1 MIYKLL
7 RPNNRLLA
15 LLGVALLL
23 LVFSCE
29 QEEVH
34 QPSSQP
40 PGQQQV
46 LNQFF
51 ESYKRKSNGFR
62 DKVVERLLAVNDSTG
77 LIFDLASRYGQ
88 PNWQVQRA
96 STAKSEPFLVV
107 PVCLGAD
114 SVSAVFMFVEQDSSL
129 LLKIFEANS
138 PDTLIAD
145 FALHY
150 QCSLFPNKEYS
161 SRKTE
166 PVKQLSKGFETV
178 ESCWITMTSI
188 NGGKTWTNSYTSC
201 STKMVYKPTMDIGL
215 GGSGSG
221 GYSEPGGG
229 GGGTTP
235 TNPITPKTPNTTGL
249 SPNAIEKLQK
259 GEENLKNG
267 PCLGKTIY
275 DATWYSGLTIKITPL
290 ADGDAAINKDGI
302 MKFDSDATIN
312 TTTLLHELMH
322 AYQFQQNP
330 NIEYTQAAEFEAWLL
345 VDLYLVSMGMDVDG
359 LTGSFHLSPET
370 RKKYYDWVKSI
381 YENGF
386 TAENRS
392 YCTLWTKLL
401 MAKSKRYSELPTGT
415 NSFPSTVNSLLTK
428 CKNN

>member
-1 MIYKLL
+1 MIYKLP

-51 ESYKRKSNGFR
+51 ESYTPKRDGFR

-88 PNWQVQRA
+88 PNWLVRQA
-96 STAKSEPFLVV
+96 TTAKSEPFLIV
-107 PVCLGAD
+107 PVCQGAD
-114 SVSAVFMFVEQDSSL
+114 SVSAVFVFLQQDSSL

-145 FALHY
+145 FVLHC

-166 PVKQLSKGFETV
+166 PETSHSKVV
-178 ESCWITMTSI
+178 EEIEFCWVTKTSI
-188 NGGKTWTNSYTSC
+188 DGGKTWIESYRSC
-201 STKMVYKPTMDIGL
+201 TRKVILMTTLIVDFGGTDSASDGGS

-221 GYSEPGGG
+221 GGSSR
-229 GGGTTP
+229 
-235 TNPITPKTPNTTGL
+235 PNTTGL
-249 SPNAIEKLQK
+249 GPIAMKNLQK
-259 GEENLKNG
+259 AEENLKNG
-267 PCLGKTIY
+267 PCLGKTVY
-275 DATWYSGLTIKITPL
+275 NATWYSGLTAKINPL
-290 ADGDAAINKDGI
+290 RDGDAGINKNGI
-302 MKFDSDATIN
+302 IEFKNDAAIN

-359 LTGSFHLSPET
+359 LTGSFHLPESWQ
-370 RKKYYDWVKSI
+370 KDYYNWVKSI

-392 YCTLWTKLL
+392 YCTLWTKRL

-415 NSFPSTVNSLLTK
+415 GSFPSTVNSLLTK